1 MSRKYLTDKE
11 IVQVLDTLADSEVD
25 SEEEP
30 VCGEDSETEDNIL
43 PNEDDS
49 SSSSYEEDCQD
60 SDEYDDDDCLTSR
73 DGTRWKRTSPS
84 AQQKSLR
91 RNILRVAPGL
101 TAISKNID
109 TPISAFQLLFDDSIV
124 NLIIDCSGKGKRNRC
139 AFCPRAKDTKYT

>member
-25 SEEEP
+25 SEEVL
-30 VCGEDSETEDNIL
+30 VCGEDSKTEDNIL

-84 AQQKSLR
+84 AQQR
-91 RNILRVAPGL
+91 FG
-101 TAISKNID
+101 
-109 TPISAFQLLFDDSIV
+109 F
-124 NLIIDCSGKGKRNRC
+124 
-139 AFCPRAKDTKYT
+139 

>member
-11 IVQVLDTLADSEVD
+11 RVQVLDTLADSEVD
-25 SEEEP
+25 SEEEL

-43 PNEDDS
+43 PNKDDS

-60 SDEYDDDDCLTSR
+60 SDEYDDDDCLTSGE
-73 DGTRWKRTSPS
+73 GTRWRRTFPS
-84 AQQKSLR
+84 AQQKTLR

-109 TPISAFQLLFDDSIV
+109 TLISAFQLLFDDSILT
-124 NLIIDCSGKGKRNRC
+124 LIMKSLCILSKSERHKI
-139 AFCPRAKDTKYT
+139 